1 MYLDGL
7 LEVIRASTRQVR
19 AVEDTQTVSNLPLS
33 GKCVRMVETD
43 KDDDPLQLV
52 DVALLAQVVW
62 ASVRLV
68 DQERRCGPSQST
80 RLYTSDFFEQ
90 GTDEVLV
97 AAVAVEA
104 AADDVAD
111 VELALEQSS
120 AISVNHVE
128 TSAESPPW
136 YRHTLTACWNSSEQ
150 AQVESVLR
158 FGIGRGQG

>member
-19 AVEDTQTVSNLPLS
+19 AVEDTQTVSNLPLF

-68 DQERRCGPSQST
+68 DRERRCGPSQST
-80 RLYTSDFFEQ
+80 RF
-90 GTDEVLV
+90 V
-97 AAVAVEA
+97 
-104 AADDVAD
+104 
-111 VELALEQSS
+111 
-120 AISVNHVE
+120 H
-128 TSAESPPW
+128 
-136 YRHTLTACWNSSEQ
+136 
-150 AQVESVLR
+150 LR
-158 FGIGRGQG
+158 LLRTRY